1 MIATPLLALP
11 DVLPEQTF
19 VLPSGWAGLASGLV
33 AAVALLLFRH
43 GASRL
48 TRHRNALAPERRS
61 PSTQPETDAGKPS
74 FPASFFGEFR
84 ASLAPLVGL
93 LAGKAAEARRRPEGE
108 LVFTGREVD
117 AMHRNA
123 ARLLELMGGLPAP
136 AAENQPA
143 VAVPTK
149 PPVPLVV
156 ASSDCIATPPAGA
169 ALPPL
174 APEKEGEP
182 PQPAGEAE
190 PLLLIVEDNEEV
202 RRYLCESFAGQYQV
216 LEAGHGLEGL
226 RKAVEA
232 VPDLVISDLMMPG
245 MDGIELCRHLKAD
258 ERTSHIPVI
267 LLTARA
273 SVESKLDGLETGA
286 DDYVT
291 KPFHPQELRVR
302 VRNLIAGRRNLRA
315 RFGREVKLQPK
326 DITISS
332 ADEKFLQ
339 NAIAVVEKHMADSGF
354 SVEALENEMM
364 LSKMQLY
371 RKLKAL
377 TDQSPTE
384 FVRTLRLKRAA
395 SLLSQRSGN
404 ISEIA
409 YEVGFNNLSYFAKCF
424 KDHYGVPPS
433 EYATRP
439 EALV

>member
-1 MIATPLLALP
+1 MIATPLLTLSSI
-11 DVLPEQTF
+11 LLELIL

-33 AAVALLLFRH
+33 AAVALLLFRYY
-43 GASRL
+43 ASRYE
-48 TRHRNALAPERRS
+48 RHRNASEP
-61 PSTQPETDAGKPS
+61 DAGKP
-74 FPASFFGEFR
+74 PLPVNFFGEFR

-93 LAGKAAEARRRPEGE
+93 LGGKAAEARRRPEGE

-123 ARLLELMGGLPAP
+123 TRLLELMDGLPAP
-136 AAENQPA
+136 AAENQSA
-143 VAVPTK
+143 VAAPPEPPASLAVTSPLDAAE
-149 PPVPLVV
+149 PPV
-156 ASSDCIATPPAGA
+156 AAAG
-169 ALPPL
+169 PPL
-174 APEKEGEP
+174 APDKEGEP
-182 PQPAGEAE
+182 CRPAGEAE

-202 RRYLCESFAGQYQV
+202 RRYLCETFAGLYQV
-216 LEAGHGLEGL
+216 MEAGHGLEGL
-226 RKAVEA
+226 HKAVEA
-232 VPDLVISDLMMPG
+232 VPDLVISDLMMPR
-245 MDGIELCRHLKAD
+245 MDGLELCRHLKTDA
-258 ERTSHIPVI
+258 RTSHIPVI

-326 DITISS
+326 DITVSS

-377 TDQSPTE
+377 TDHSPTE
-384 FVRTLRLKRAA
+384 FVRMLRLKRAA

-433 EYATRP
+433 EYTSRP

>member
-1 MIATPLLALP
+1 MIATPVLTLTHLFIEQLFTLPSWRDCIALGIAALAGMLLGQYALRHRQAGPAATRPESGKFPETTPPKSPLPATATNISRAFRTPLALI
-11 DVLPEQTF
+11 LE
-19 VLPSGWAGLASGLV
+19 
-33 AAVALLLFRH
+33 
-43 GASRL
+43 
-48 TRHRNALAPERRS
+48 
-61 PSTQPETDAGKPS
+61 
-74 FPASFFGEFR
+74 
-84 ASLAPLVGL
+84 SLE
-93 LAGKAAEARRRPEGE
+93 GKAAGSKRNPEGE
-108 LVFTGREVD
+108 VRFTGREVE
-117 AMHRNA
+117 ALYRNA
-123 ARLLELMGGLPAP
+123 TRLLQLINQLPVP
-136 AAENQPA
+136 EAEHSPTAQ
-143 VAVPTK
+143 VPEERPT
-149 PPVPLVV
+149 PLVV
-156 ASSDCIATPPAGA
+156 AIPAVVA
-169 ALPPL
+169 AHRPL
-174 APEKEGEP
+174 APQKEAAP
-182 PQPAGEAE
+182 ARPAGEAE

-202 RRYLCESFAGQYQV
+202 RRYLCDTFAGQYQV
-216 LEAGHGLEGL
+216 MEAEHGLEGL

-232 VPDLVISDLMMPG
+232 VPDLVISDLMMPR
-245 MDGIELCRHLKAD
+245 MDGLELCRHLKTD

-267 LLTARA
+267 MLTARA

-291 KPFHPQELRVR
+291 KPFHPQELHIR
-302 VRNLIAGRRNLRA
+302 VRNLIDGRRNLRA

-326 DITISS
+326 DITVSS

-339 NAIAVVEKHMADSGF
+339 NAIAVVEKHMSDSDF

-364 LSKMQLY
+364 MSKMQLY

-377 TDQSPTE
+377 TDQSPSE

-395 SLLSQRSGN
+395 SLISQRSGN